1 MNDRM
6 ALSLIAEIM
15 GWPDD
20 DQAIAT
26 KEYAWLRMISA
37 VKYDGYSY
45 FRAGVRFLES
55 LATWLKQFNPD
66 DRAAAYEFVKRR
78 LVYVSLQEMQCL
90 VEGFVPEV
98 VTPNLRRIVARQLH
112 VKPYEVWTEGAGA
125 KEFKRRLRKTL
136 FVGMSDGSRID
147 MLRRTN
153 SGRIS
158 TEQVVPMMNVDDEKW
173 RDLNEKLGTDDGMG
187 PGEKFDSIYLIDDFT
202 GSGTT
207 FIRCIDGKWK
217 GKLKKFNDL
226 ICQAR
231 NRLEN
236 DFPIAEKYGLHV
248 HHYISSHQAR
258 DELLKRLREAGE
270 AWSERSFSEYN
281 VTEGLLLPESM
292 RLSRHGDDKIL
303 DLGSKY
309 YDDALFRRMEKHCR
323 EAGQDSMKLGYADCA
338 LPIVLEHNTPNNSV
352 PLLWAETQG
361 RDGAHAMRPL
371 FYRRDRHG

>member
-1 MNDRM
+1 VNDRM

-15 GWPDD
+15 GWSDD

-26 KEYAWLRMISA
+26 QEYAWLRMISA
-37 VKYDGYSY
+37 VKYDHYSY

-66 DRAAAYEFVKRR
+66 DRTAAYEFVKRR

-90 VEGFVPEV
+90 VEAFVPEV
-98 VTPNLRRIVARQLH
+98 VTPNLRSMVADQLH
-112 VKPYEVWTEGAGA
+112 VKPYEVWTEVTGA

-173 RDLNEKLGTDDGMG
+173 RDLNEKLGTDEGMS

-207 FIRCIDGKWK
+207 FIRYIDGKWK

-236 DFPIAEKYGLHV
+236 NFPIAEKYALHV

-258 DELLKRLREAGE
+258 DELLKRLREAEE
-270 AWSERSFSEYN
+270 AWSERSFSEYK

-292 RLSRHGDDKIL
+292 RLSRPSDDGIL
-303 DLGSKY
+303 DLGDKY
-309 YDDALFRRMEKHCR
+309 YDDALFKRMEKHCR

-352 PLLWAETQG
+352 PLLWAETRG
-361 RDGAHAMRPL
+361 HGGAHAMRPL
-371 FYRRDRHG
+371 FHRRDRHG